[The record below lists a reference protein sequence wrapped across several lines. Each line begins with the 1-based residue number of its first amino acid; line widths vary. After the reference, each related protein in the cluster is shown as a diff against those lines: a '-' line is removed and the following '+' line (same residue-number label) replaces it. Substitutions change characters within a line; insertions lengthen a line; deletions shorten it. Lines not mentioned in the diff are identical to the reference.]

1 MLEVYAVN
9 LISRKKNETERNVK
23 NWIRFVIAMTTL
35 SRMRF
40 IDETHQKPFK
50 MNGNATL
57 VAQAVMRSL
66 LLLTTMNFYFAHV
79 KCKWTPVINLWDFH
93 NEDFQ
98 VLLSVTGNMAIV
110 QYLYENIRLIEETG
124 YWGALVSLVLNFG
137 SMGICHCVKKLLGFS
152 QAQNWMAHSWK
163 RHIEDFDYYI
173 KPDQLFESQGT
184 FSQWDTIEPALCTLK
199 SRLYDSI
206 RR

>member
-23 NWIRFVIAMTTL
+23 NWIRFVIVMTTL

-40 IDETHQKPFK
+40 INETHQKPFK

-57 VAQAVMRSL
+57 VAQAVMRSP

-110 QYLYENIRLIEETG
+110 QYLYEKIRLIEEPG
-124 YWGALVSLVLNFG
+124 YWGTLVSLVLNFG
-137 SMGICHCVKKLLGFS
+137 SMIVCPCVKKWLGFS
-152 QAQNWMAHSWK
+152 QAQN
-163 RHIEDFDYYI
+163 
-173 KPDQLFESQGT
+173 
-184 FSQWDTIEPALCTLK
+184 
-199 SRLYDSI
+199 
-206 RR
+206 